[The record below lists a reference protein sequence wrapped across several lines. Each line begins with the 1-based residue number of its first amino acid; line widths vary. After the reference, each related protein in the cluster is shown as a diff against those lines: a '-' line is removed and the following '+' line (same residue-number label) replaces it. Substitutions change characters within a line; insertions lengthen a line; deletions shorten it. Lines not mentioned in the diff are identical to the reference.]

1 MKHLLA
7 TAFAVVVLGLGGGCA
22 LAQSSSPPTAPTGSR
37 TFASVSQRVPQAAGD
52 VNVREF
58 RIKWSGAPTPA
69 APNVRTPAAQPMPVL
84 VAERRTQTVFRRQR
98 RPEISANDLVVVAH
112 DAMERE
118 LDWRSV
124 PDPRIVRAELPNA
137 DGTLSGRIVQQ
148 ADAELMIAVPDMPGL
163 DHLALYSPHWTGSEY
178 QLEAIGEVRVGP

>member
-7 TAFAVVVLGLGGGCA
+7 SGFAVFALGLGGCA
-22 LAQSSSPPTAPTGSR
+22 FAQSSNPPTAPNGTR

-52 VNVREF
+52 LNVREF
-58 RIKWSGAPTPA
+58 RIKWSAGSA
-69 APNVRTPAAQPMPVL
+69 APAVARPPAAQSATPVL
-84 VAERRTQTVFRRQR
+84 VSERRTQMVFRRQR

-137 DGTLSGRIVQQ
+137 EGTLSGRTVQQ
-148 ADAELMIAVPDMPGL
+148 PDAELMIAVPDVPGL
-163 DHLALYSPHWTGSEY
+163 DHLALYSPRWTGSEY
-178 QLEAIGEVRVGP
+178 QLEAIGEVKVGQ